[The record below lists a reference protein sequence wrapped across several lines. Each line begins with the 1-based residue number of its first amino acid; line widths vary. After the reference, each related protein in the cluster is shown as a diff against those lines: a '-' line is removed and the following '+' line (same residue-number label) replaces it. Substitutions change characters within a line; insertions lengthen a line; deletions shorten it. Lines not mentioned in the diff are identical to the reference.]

1 MFNSHVHTNFS
12 KDCSVSC
19 EDMCIAAMQKG
30 LKGFSVTDH
39 CDLATCITDNS
50 YSVAVNSAKEA
61 RKMAEK
67 YEGKLD
73 VCVGVEI
80 GESLLMPDYCARIIK
95 AIKPDFV
102 LASTH
107 CVMINLL
114 PVSLTGIDFCAMNDS
129 QIKEVLKNYFD
140 ICAQTA
146 QRADFDALA
155 HLTLPFRY
163 INGVHKRGIDIKDC
177 YDNVKKVLS
186 ILIKKGKA
194 LELNT
199 SELSRQIFDF
209 MPNEEIIGLYKHL
222 GGELITIGGDTHKAE
237 NIDFG
242 IEDAKR
248 LLHRNGFDFYVYY
261 KERKPVKVSL

>member
-19 EDMCIAAMQKG
+19 EEMCVNAVQKG
-30 LKGFSVTDH
+30 LKGFAVTDH
-39 CDLATCITDNS
+39 CDLATCITDNA
-50 YSVAVNSAKEA
+50 YSVAVNSAKQA

-67 YEGKLD
+67 YMGKLEI
-73 VCVGVEI
+73 CIGVEI

-107 CVMINLL
+107 CAMMNLL
-114 PVSLTGIDFCAMNDS
+114 PVSLTSIDFSAMSDAE
-129 QIKEVLKNYFD
+129 IKNVLKNYFD

-177 YDNVKKVLS
+177 YEDVKKVLS
-186 ILIKKGKA
+186 VLIKKGKA

-199 SELSRQIFDF
+199 SELSRQLFDF
-209 MPNEEIIGLYKHL
+209 MPNEDIIRLYKSL
-222 GGELITIGGDTHKAE
+222 GGELVTIGGDTHTAE

-242 IEDAKR
+242 IENAKR
-248 LLHRNGFDFYVYY
+248 LLHQSGFDFYVYY